1 MCACVCVRARVC
13 VRVRMHVCA
22 CVCLCVCVRVCERA
36 CVCMRARVCVR
47 VRVHV
52 CACVCLC
59 VCVCARAHAPVP
71 CCFGYCSFVV
81 LSEVWDVMLPALFFY
96 LRIALAI
103 LDLLWFHISFRIICS
118 SSVKN
123 VTDILI
129 EIALN
134 L

>member
-1 MCACVCVRARVC
+1 MCVCVSAHVCACARARVCVCVFMRVCVRARV
-13 VRVRMHVCA
+13 
-22 CVCLCVCVRVCERA
+22 
-36 CVCMRARVCVR
+36 
-47 VRVHV
+47 
-52 CACVCLC
+52 
-59 VCVCARAHAPVP
+59 HAPVP

>member
-1 MCACVCVRARVC
+1 MCV
-13 VRVRMHVCA
+13 H
-22 CVCLCVCVRVCERA
+22 
-36 CVCMRARVCVR
+36 ARVCVR